1 MAAEG
6 TSRQSRD
13 RGSGDVTEI
22 QCTSLGTAASLEL
35 EKRLVHLALKDLA
48 LKSRERL
55 EAIRAAGEIDCRA
68 RVITCFPLSESGAKS
83 SQRRS
88 RK

>member
-13 RGSGDVTEI
+13 RGSGDVPEI

-48 LKSRERL
+48 LKSRKRL
-55 EAIRAAGEIDCRA
+55 EIRAAGEIDCRA
-68 RVITCFPLSESGAKS
+68 RVITCFPLSGSGAKS
-83 SQRRS
+83 SERSS